1 MSCLPELFSA
11 SRSQSIQQPS
21 KVGGVFSINLR
32 SAYFNNMKQTSALPQ
47 DKHDKSSASYSL
59 ESKRYRSWTNR

>member
-11 SRSQSIQQPS
+11 SRSQNLQQPS

-32 SAYFNNMKQTSALPQ
+32 SAYFNNAKQTALPQ
-47 DKHDKSSASYSL
+47 DKLDKTSASYSL
-59 ESKRYRSWTNR
+59 